1 MNMSRLG
8 NLAGLIIS
16 VLFLVANVWLLASGA
31 THDRAGAW
39 GAMFFFGFCAAVALG
54 RLLGYWPPRFERQP
68 PRTWVSRP
76 SGEAPRVVLSYGI
89 QIVIPRRKKKRI
101 EAMET
106 LKDRAAKQ
114 TGLETMSGY
123 AGKTYFC
130 YIGRKLDTV
139 GVDFSEHVHYSIDS
153 LAEISADVQARLK
166 EYGLKETPKF
176 HVELEG

>member
-8 NLAGLIIS
+8 NLAGFIIC
-16 VLFLVANVWLLASGA
+16 VLFLVMDVWLLASGA
-31 THDRAGAW
+31 TRDRAVAW
-39 GAMFFFGFCAAVALG
+39 AGMFFFGLLAAAALG

-68 PRTWVSRP
+68 PRTPVSHR

-101 EAMET
+101 EAIET
-106 LKDRAAKQ
+106 VKDRVAKQ
-114 TGLETMSGY
+114 TGLETISGY
-123 AGKTYFC
+123 TDKTYFC

-139 GVDFSEHVHYSIDS
+139 GVYFSEHIHYGIDS

-166 EYGLKETPKF
+166 EYGLKDTPSF
-176 HVELEG
+176 HIELEG